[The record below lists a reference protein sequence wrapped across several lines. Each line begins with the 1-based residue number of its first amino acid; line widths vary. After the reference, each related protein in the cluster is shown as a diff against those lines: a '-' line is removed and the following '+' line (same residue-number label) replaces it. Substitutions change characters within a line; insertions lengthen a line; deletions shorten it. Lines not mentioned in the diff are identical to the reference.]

1 MEGITMSAFWRI
13 WLNLWAWSV
22 IVFGIIIAG
31 GAFEATSGPISALYD
46 LLQGPGPIT
55 NDPALRFS
63 LAVMGGVSIGWG
75 VTGLLAIQA
84 AIKLGDKGQPVW
96 NAVTLGLI
104 AWFISDSALSVATGY
119 GLNVVPN
126 ILLLGGYLIPLIANK
141 KLFNSAA

>member
-1 MEGITMSAFWRI
+1 MSPFWRI
-13 WLNLWAWSV
+13 WLIGWASSV
-22 IVFGIIIAG
+22 ILFGVIIAC

-63 LAVMGGVSIGWG
+63 LAVMGCVSIGWG
-75 VTGLLAIQA
+75 VTGLLAIMA

-96 NAVTLGLI
+96 NAITLGLFV
-104 AWFISDSALSVATGY
+104 WFISDSALSFATGY

-126 ILLLGGYLIPLIANK
+126 ILLLTGYLIPLIASG
-141 KLFNSAA
+141 KLMKSAA

>member
-1 MEGITMSAFWRI
+1 MSAFWRI
-13 WLNLWAWSV
+13 WLIVWACNV
-22 IVFGIIIAG
+22 ILFGAIIAG
-31 GAFEATSGPISALYD
+31 GAFEATSSPISALYD

-75 VTGLLAIQA
+75 VTGLLAILA
-84 AIKLGDKGQPVW
+84 AIKLGDRGQPVW

-104 AWFISDSALSVATGY
+104 AWFISDSALSIATGY

-126 ILLLGGYLIPLIANK
+126 ILLLGGYLIPLVANG
-141 KLFNSAA
+141 KLMKSAA

>member
-1 MEGITMSAFWRI
+1 MSPFWRN
-13 WLNLWAWSV
+13 WLIIWAWSV
-22 IVFGIIIAG
+22 ILFGVIIAG

-63 LAVMGGVSIGWG
+63 LAVMGCVSIGWG
-75 VTGLLAIQA
+75 VTGLLAIMA

-96 NAVTLGLI
+96 NAITLGLFV
-104 AWFISDSALSVATGY
+104 WFISDCALSFATGY

-126 ILLLGGYLIPLIANK
+126 ILLLTGYLIPLIASG
-141 KLFNSAA
+141 KLMKSAA